1 MLIYKKSVS
10 DWLAWICWVCFC
22 FQFSNPPFSSFEV
35 SLLHLFQVNVN
46 YIIRQKIRIKKK
58 IFFFHSKQ
66 SAFRLFHS
74 LLLFRLHKF
83 SKHPVYPQIP
93 FYVFYTH
100 FQLQP
105 PTRLFES
112 PILFGTQEYA
122 SEFSIWFSSS
132 CVLHLNKESGKLTGV
147 HL

>member
-1 MLIYKKSVS
+1 MLIYKKSVR
-10 DWLAWICWVCFC
+10 DWLAWICWVCFY

-46 YIIRQKIRIKKK
+46 YIIRQKNRIK
-58 IFFFHSKQ
+58 IIFFHSKQ

-112 PILFGTQEYA
+112 PILFGTQECA
-122 SEFSIWFSSS
+122 FEFSICFSSS